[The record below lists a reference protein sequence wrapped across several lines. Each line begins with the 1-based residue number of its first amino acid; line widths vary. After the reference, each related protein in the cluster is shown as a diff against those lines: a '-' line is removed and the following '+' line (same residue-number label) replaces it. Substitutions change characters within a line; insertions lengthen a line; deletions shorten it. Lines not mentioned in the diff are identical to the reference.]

1 MYHADWAGV
10 PAREDLSIGAPGRVM
25 DGARGSVCEF
35 IEEQQAMVT
44 VAQYPQMPRAI
55 LIAMKKTLLGLVL
68 LFCFAVPYAAQ
79 AQVVVVVHH
88 RHHHHHHHPYNRM
101 NLGQ

>member
-1 MYHADWAGV
+1 
-10 PAREDLSIGAPGRVM
+10 
-25 DGARGSVCEF
+25 
-35 IEEQQAMVT
+35 
-44 VAQYPQMPRAI
+44 MPRAI

>member
-1 MYHADWAGV
+1 
-10 PAREDLSIGAPGRVM
+10 
-25 DGARGSVCEF
+25 
-35 IEEQQAMVT
+35 
-44 VAQYPQMPRAI
+44 MPRAI

-88 RHHHHHHHPYNRM
+88 RRAVIDRKSRCPTLAAFISSKRNVRDGAPRFFITLETPRYKPPAIDSTVFSSAARYPW
-101 NLGQ
+101 

>member
-1 MYHADWAGV
+1 
-10 PAREDLSIGAPGRVM
+10 
-25 DGARGSVCEF
+25 
-35 IEEQQAMVT
+35 MVT

-79 AQVVVVVHH
+79 AQVVIVVHH